1 MKFIFDFD
9 RYDDYNDTDIVGL
22 SYKVSLVVLI
32 EERTV
37 FLFVYPISISFS
49 FFKSNFFSFLLLQG
63 YVTPP
68 NIIEPASFT
77 YDATD
82 SSAPRSSKGSSSSS
96 VRVGS
101 TNGTV
106 PSANNIQPTT
116 NTANNNRTGIVT
128 TAQNPLY
135 EKSTAYP
142 NHQHYDSAL
151 NRYSPEG
158 KDSESVL
165 LAEKNKNQQLATVNN
180 NNSQKLGNEISTE
193 FFSASNDNGQINV
206 QVTVL
211 VGEFYF

>member
-1 MKFIFDFD
+1 MH
-9 RYDDYNDTDIVGL
+9 T
-22 SYKVSLVVLI
+22 
-32 EERTV
+32 
-37 FLFVYPISISFS
+37 
-49 FFKSNFFSFLLLQG
+49 LQG

-101 TNGTV
+101 TNGPV
-106 PSANNIQPTT
+106 PSANNVQTT
-116 NTANNNRTGIVT
+116 TTSNNNRSSSVT
-128 TAQNPLY
+128 SSQNPLY
-135 EKSTAYP
+135 EKSSAYP

-151 NRYSPEG
+151 NRCSPEG

-165 LAEKNKNQQLATVNN
+165 LAEKDKIQQLATVNN

-211 VGEFYF
+211 VGEFYFIFV